1 MTNEPLSD
9 DAGRGFFYTFA
20 EKTDS
25 VMVLF
30 LAISVLGITASVIS
44 LIIVKSIRNENP
56 GNKVKIRIA
65 LSLMIATLVMVLSD
79 LLFCGHSLEYSIPFD
94 MAVSLLPMLIVT
106 FSVWEKEIS
115 FNLVG
120 YLALPMVLMT
130 LWYIL
135 QGVGMLPQITGK
147 YYVPMTGTVTVV
159 ICLIFISAL
168 IMRTMQVRQVLRNGN
183 TWSSVC
189 LMVDVMYLIVM
200 VVLVMIYLVSTLVC
214 PSFSHLVSYFVAFL
228 LTCELAA
235 LGLRLSLDSLFL
247 VWRSHERRIVESMKI
262 SHTDVASE
270 STKVSEVYH
279 DIYSRLV
286 TLFETEKIYLDSEL
300 TINDV
305 GKVIFTNK
313 LYISRAISKFT
324 GRNFCQFVNYYR
336 ISHSVQLFREN
347 PDLKVVELANQS
359 GFNST
364 VSYSM
369 AFRLYMSESP
379 SDWCRKEKLKLVR
392 RKK

>member
-1 MTNEPLSD
+1 MMLGGAFSILLLK
-9 DAGRGFFYTFA
+9 RQIR
-20 EKTDS
+20 

-44 LIIVKSIRNENP
+44 LIIAKSIRNENP
-56 GNKVKIRIA
+56 GNKAKISIA
-65 LSLMIATLVMVLSD
+65 LFLMIATLVMVLSD
-79 LLFCGHSLEYSIPFD
+79 LLFCRHSLEYSIPFD

-106 FSVWEKEIS
+106 FSVWEEEIS

-120 YLALPMVLMT
+120 YLASPMVLMT

-135 QGVGMLPQITGK
+135 QGTGMLPQIPGK
-147 YYVPMTGTVTVV
+147 YYIPMTGTVTVV

-200 VVLVMIYLVSTLVC
+200 VVLVMIHLVSTLVS
-214 PSFSHLVSYFVAFL
+214 PSLSHIVSYFVAFL

-247 VWRSHERRIVESMKI
+247 IWRSHERRIVESMKI
-262 SHTDVASE
+262 SHTDVAPE

-336 ISHSVQLFREN
+336 ISHSVQLFRGN